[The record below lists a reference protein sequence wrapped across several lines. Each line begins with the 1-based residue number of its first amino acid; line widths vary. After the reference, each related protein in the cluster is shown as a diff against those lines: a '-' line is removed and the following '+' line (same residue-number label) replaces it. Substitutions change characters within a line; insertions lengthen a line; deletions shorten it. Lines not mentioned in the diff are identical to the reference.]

1 MFTTNV
7 VELKKLMIERGF
19 DTVCQLSQASGVN
32 RNTLS
37 LILSGS
43 IQPSSGTMYK
53 LATTLEME
61 PETAGKIFFTRKLTY
76 CVSLSRQQ
84 EGGE

>member
-53 LATTLEME
+53 LATILEME
-61 PETAGKIFFTRKLTY
+61 PETAGKIFFARKLTC

-84 EGGE
+84 ERGE